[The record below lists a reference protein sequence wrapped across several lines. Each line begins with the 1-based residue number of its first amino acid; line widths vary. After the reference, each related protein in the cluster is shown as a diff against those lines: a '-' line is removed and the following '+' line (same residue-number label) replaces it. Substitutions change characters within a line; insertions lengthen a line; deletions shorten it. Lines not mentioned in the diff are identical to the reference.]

1 MAKTLAWNPEPP
13 LGLGKATTT
22 KAPYSGILSRLV
34 RHKHLFDFNCFNP
47 IMVRL
52 RLTAIGHDPTD
63 TDPFQS
69 HYGAI
74 ATFRHELQ
82 RQISLRFQSHYGA
95 IATGMVGVGTG
106 AWLLLFQSHYGAI
119 ATI

>member
-1 MAKTLAWNPEPP
+1 MAKTLAGKPEPS

-22 KAPYSGILSRLV
+22 KAPYSGTLSRLV
-34 RHKHLFDFNCFNP
+34 RHKHLFDLNCFNP

-74 ATFRHELQ
+74 ATVLPLQ
-82 RQISLRFQSHYGA
+82 TRVGGYMFQSHYGA
-95 IATGMVGVGTG
+95 IATSTG
-106 AWLLLFQSHYGAI
+106 AETSDAKAQFQSHYGAI
-119 ATI
+119 ATK

>member
-1 MAKTLAWNPEPP
+1 MAKTLAGNPEPP

-22 KAPYSGILSRLV
+22 KAPYSGTLSKLV
-34 RHKHLFDFNCFNP
+34 RHKRLFDLNCFNP

-74 ATFRHELQ
+74 ATEIFKAGLPE
-82 RQISLRFQSHYGA
+82 IAEFQSHYGA
-95 IATGMVGVGTG
+95 IATLQK
-106 AWLLLFQSHYGAI
+106 LLQKSRL
-119 ATI
+119 